1 MKLVSI
7 VTAACLLMICSVPA
21 AARSNAGVR
30 WCLFWATKEN
40 HQKGSAD
47 FTFHVQTDHSV
58 TNIALVS
65 STGDH
70 DFDKKL
76 IDCVSQIYIDREPL
90 DGQWSGQ
97 LSWDFVPSDFA
108 PEWTFTTI
116 GPKVGDVTWPV
127 PVGKPHTCD
136 EYYSADAMLS
146 GLSGTTRLSFTVTED
161 GSVTDLAIKERS
173 ISKRL
178 DEASM
183 ECVSHWKYRPATVGG
198 RPVAAKWSAEV
209 NW

>member
-1 MKLVSI
+1 MRLVS
-7 VTAACLLMICSVPA
+7 VMAAACLLTICAIPA
-21 AARSNAGVR
+21 AARSNVGVR

-47 FTFHVQTDHSV
+47 LTFHVRKDHSV
-58 TNIALVS
+58 TDIALVN
-65 STGDH
+65 STGDQ
-70 DFDKKL
+70 DLDRKL
-76 IDCVSQIYIDREPL
+76 VDCVSKINIDQEPR

-97 LSWDFVPSDFA
+97 LSWDFVPSDFGS
-108 PEWTFTTI
+108 EWTFATI
-116 GPKVGDVTWPV
+116 GPMEGNATPPL

-146 GLSGTTRLSFTVTED
+146 GLSGTTKLSFIVTED
-161 GSVTDLAIKERS
+161 GSVKDLAITERS
-173 ISKRL
+173 TSKRL

-198 RPVAAKWSAEV
+198 RPVTAKWSAEV
-209 NW
+209 KW